1 MTAVDGWH
9 VSDHELERYV
19 HHTIPTFAR
28 ASVESHVLD
37 CERCR
42 SALAQCLPERPAI
55 DSYLGWQAVADRID
69 VSGRPVRSS
78 TTAIQ
83 VSTASP
89 LLLLATL
96 GVALGVLASVGLA
109 AAFAPRASLPL
120 FIMVA
125 PMAPVIGA
133 VLAFQPGIDP
143 AGRLAGATPLAAA
156 RLPFFRAVFA
166 SGTSLVSVVVAS
178 LFVSVGLSD
187 AAVWLLPGLALTA
200 AVAATS
206 TWIDPRRVALAL
218 GCAWAIAV
226 ATWSWAARPRAIPL
240 DVADLAVERVGVQ
253 VALIILTVCSTMVTV
268 LRRNALPAW
277 RVR

>member
-1 MTAVDGWH
+1 MTAVDEWH

-19 HHTIPTFAR
+19 NHTIPTFAR

-42 SALAQCLPERPAI
+42 STLAQRVPNRAAI
-55 DSYLGWQAVADRID
+55 DVDPVWQRVADRID
-69 VSGRPVRSS
+69 VSGRPLRSS

-83 VSTASP
+83 VSTVSP

-96 GVALGVLASVGLA
+96 GVALGVLVSVGLA

-120 FIMVA
+120 FIMLA
-125 PMAPVIGA
+125 PMAPVVGA

-166 SGTSLVSVVVAS
+166 SGTALVSVVVAS
-178 LFVSVGLSD
+178 LFVSVGLND
-187 AAVWLLPGLALTA
+187 AAVWLLPGLTLTTTVA
-200 AVAATS
+200 AVS
-206 TWIDPRRVALAL
+206 TWIDPRRVALTL
-218 GCAWAIAV
+218 GCLWAIAV
-226 ATWSWAARPRAIPL
+226 ATWSWGARPRAIPL
-240 DVADLAVERVGVQ
+240 DVADFAVERVGVQ
-253 VALIILTVCSTMVTV
+253 AALLTLTIGSVLVTV
-268 LRRNALPAW
+268 VRRNELPAW